1 MPRLRF
7 TPTARQDLLEI
18 TEFIAD
24 DSPQA
29 AGRVLAAIRRCCQKL
44 AATPGL
50 GRYRP
55 EIGQDVQSFPI
66 GNYLV
71 FYRRRGE
78 TLEVLAV
85 LHGARDVAQAM
96 VDRGA

>member
-1 MPRLRF
+1 M
-7 TPTARQDLLEI
+7 EI
-18 TEFIAD
+18 AEFIAE

-29 AGRVLAAIRRCCQKL
+29 AGRVLAGIRRCCQKL

-55 EIGQDVQSFPI
+55 EIERDVQCFPT

-78 TLEVLAV
+78 SLEVLAV
-85 LHGARDVAQAM
+85 IHGARDVAQAM
-96 VDRGA
+96 ADREA

>member
-1 MPRLRF
+1 MPRLCF
-7 TPTARQDLLEI
+7 TPTARRDLTEI
-18 TEFIAD
+18 AEFIAQ

-29 AGRVLAAIRRCCQKL
+29 AGRVLAGIRRCCQKL

-55 EIGQDVQSFPI
+55 EIGRDVQCFPT

-78 TLEVLAV
+78 ALEVLAV
-85 LHGARDVAQAM
+85 IHGARDVAQAM
-96 VDRGA
+96 AERDA